1 MPNNSEE
8 HSNFPYSPLSNLY
21 AMREFYHQLN
31 NPLNN
36 FALRESFSAL
46 EKARQ
51 TIPNIPTLFTA
62 HNQLSSAVTELKK
75 AASIGTTFQNLN
87 NLQSRLEDL
96 RKNFFTSVTPDFSFV
111 STNPEIQQATE
122 NFFKNKAEP
131 IKVNPIKKSQILTP
145 DSISPNKSPLVD
157 VITELIDIQKETM
170 EIIKD
175 LAKSTNES
183 VTVSKETAKLQR
195 EEKESNKITEI
206 FNKKMAKFTLWIGI
220 ATLIATVIPLI
231 IGLLKWLILF
241 YLNKI

>member
-1 MPNNSEE
+1 M
-8 HSNFPYSPLSNLY
+8 F
-21 AMREFYHQLN
+21 QLILKFN
-31 NPLNN
+31 
-36 FALRESFSAL
+36 
-46 EKARQ
+46 K
-51 TIPNIPTLFTA
+51 
-62 HNQLSSAVTELKK
+62 QLK
-75 AASIGTTFQNLN
+75 I
-87 NLQSRLEDL
+87 
-96 RKNFFTSVTPDFSFV
+96 
-111 STNPEIQQATE
+111 
-122 NFFKNKAEP
+122 FFKNKAEP

-145 DSISPNKSPLVD
+145 DSISLNKSPLVD

-231 IGLLKWLILF
+231 IGLLK
-241 YLNKI
+241 

>member
-1 MPNNSEE
+1 
-8 HSNFPYSPLSNLY
+8 
-21 AMREFYHQLN
+21 MREFYQQLN

-75 AASIGTTFQNLN
+75 AASIGTTFQNLT

-131 IKVNPIKKSQILTP
+131 IKI
-145 DSISPNKSPLVD
+145 
-157 VITELIDIQKETM
+157 IDIQKETM

-183 VTVSKETAKLQR
+183 VTVSKETAKFQR

-231 IGLLKWLILF
+231 IGLLK
-241 YLNKI
+241 